1 MSRLNKTIREKII
14 DNAVTAS
21 TIPAARKALIPRVK
35 ALAEKA
41 RIDILGGLEVA
52 QELDKY
58 AAKVKAIPLGPIDP
72 KWVED
77 FKFKNRAYAF
87 MVVGGFKMRLGF
99 SGELYHDSYDDFSGI
114 EGRSYLLRSN
124 LGANFLPFPCDNSKK
139 YHPESELGAEL
150 LEIIDE
156 VKSLKTDEEV
166 LRARVSDVVHS
177 VGSVKKLLEVWP
189 NAKDL
194 LPPSEAKVF
203 HAPAIIDT
211 KSLDQLIGL
220 PK

>member
-21 TIPAARKALIPRVK
+21 TIPASRRALIPRVK
-35 ALAEKA
+35 ALAEKV
-41 RIDILGGLEVA
+41 RIDILGGVEVA

-58 AAKVKAIPLGPIDP
+58 AAKVKAIPLGPI
-72 KWVED
+72 KQEWAKD
-77 FKFKNRAYAF
+77 FKFMRRRCVFMTVGAY
-87 MVVGGFKMRLGF
+87 KMQVGF
-99 SGELYHDSYDDFSGI
+99 SGDLYHVGHDTVHEI
-114 EGRSYLLRSN
+114 RGRSYLLYA
-124 LGANFLPFPCDNSKK
+124 LQDTYLTLPCGEEKK
-139 YHPESELGAEL
+139 YHHESELGAGL

-156 VKSLKTDEEV
+156 VKQLRTDEEV
-166 LRARVSDVVHS
+166 LRARVSDAVHS

-189 NAKDL
+189 NAKGL

-203 HAPAIIDT
+203 HAPAVIDT

>member
-21 TIPAARKALIPRVK
+21 TIPASRKALIPRVK

-58 AAKVKAIPLGPIDP
+58 AAKVKAIPLGPI
-72 KWVED
+72 KQEWTKD
-77 FKFKNRAYAF
+77 FKFTKRDCVRL
-87 MVVGGFKMRLGF
+87 VVGSYKMRVGLN
-99 SGELYHDSYDDFSGI
+99 GELYNFDRNRVNDL
-114 EGRSYLLRSN
+114 EGHSYLLYAGEDIY
-124 LGANFLPFPCDNSKK
+124 LNFPAGNDAS

-150 LEIIDE
+150 LEIIDA
-156 VKSLKTDEEV
+156 VKSLKTNEEV

-203 HAPAIIDT
+203 HAPAVIDA

>member
-21 TIPAARKALIPRVK
+21 TIPVARKALIPRVK
-35 ALAEKA
+35 ALAEKV
-41 RIDILGGLEVA
+41 RIDILGGVEVA

-58 AAKVKAIPLGPIDP
+58 AEKVKAIPLGPIDP

-77 FKFKNRAYAF
+77 FKFNKKAYLF

-99 SGELYHDSYDDFSGI
+99 SGGLYHESYADFSGI
-114 EGRSYLLRSN
+114 EGRSYLLWSN
-124 LGANFLPFPCDNSKK
+124 LDTCLPFPCDNSKK

-150 LEIIDE
+150 LEIIDA

-203 HAPAIIDT
+203 HAPAVIDT

>member
-21 TIPAARKALIPRVK
+21 TIPASRKALIPRVI
-35 ALAEKA
+35 ALAEKV
-41 RIDILGGLEVA
+41 RIDILGGVEVA

-58 AAKVKAIPLGPIDP
+58 AAKVKALPLGPI
-72 KWVED
+72 KQEWTKD
-77 FKFKNRAYAF
+77 FKFTKRCCVCL
-87 MVVGGFKMRLGF
+87 VVGSYKMRVGLN
-99 SGELYHDSYDDFSGI
+99 GELYNTDYDGVNDL
-114 EGRSYLLRSN
+114 EGRSYLLYV
-124 LGANFLPFPCDNSKK
+124 GADTYLNFPADNDTS

-150 LEIIDE
+150 LEIIDA

-203 HAPAIIDT
+203 HAPAVIDT

>member
-1 MSRLNKTIREKII
+1 MSRLNKSIREKII
-14 DNAVTAS
+14 DNAVAAS
-21 TIPAARKALIPRVK
+21 IIPASRKALIPRVK
-35 ALAEKA
+35 SLAEKV

-58 AAKVKAIPLGPIDP
+58 AEKVKALPLGPI
-72 KWVED
+72 KQEWTRD
-77 FKFKNRAYAF
+77 FEFKRRMCVFMTVGAY
-87 MVVGGFKMRLGF
+87 KMQVGF
-99 SGELYHDSYDDFSGI
+99 SGELYHVGYDSVHGI
-114 EGRSYLLRSN
+114 SRRSYLLYASQDTY
-124 LGANFLPFPCDNSKK
+124 LTCPCDNEKK

-150 LEIIDE
+150 LEIIDA

-203 HAPAIIDT
+203 HAPAVIDT

>member
-21 TIPAARKALIPRVK
+21 TIPAAHKALIPRVK
-35 ALAEKA
+35 ALAEKV
-41 RIDILGGLEVA
+41 RIDILGGAEVA

-58 AAKVKAIPLGPIDP
+58 EAKVKALPLGPI
-72 KWVED
+72 KQEWTKD
-77 FKFKNRAYAF
+77 FKFMHRMCAF
-87 MVVGGFKMRLGF
+87 MTVGAYKMQVGF
-99 SGELYHDSYDDFSGI
+99 SGELYHAGYDSVHGI
-114 EGRSYLLRSN
+114 SGRSYLLYARQDTY
-124 LGANFLPFPCDNSKK
+124 LPLPCGNEKK
-139 YHPESELGAEL
+139 YHQESELGAEL
-150 LEIIDE
+150 LEIIDA

-203 HAPAIIDT
+203 HAPAVIDT

>member
-21 TIPAARKALIPRVK
+21 TIPASRKALIPRVK
-35 ALAEKA
+35 ALAEKV

-58 AAKVKAIPLGPIDP
+58 AAKVKALPLGLIDP
-72 KWVED
+72 EWVED
-77 FKFKNRAYAF
+77 FKFTKRCCIRL
-87 MVVGGFKMRLGF
+87 VVGSYKMRVGLNGD
-99 SGELYHDSYDDFSGI
+99 LYNMGYDGVNDL
-114 EGRSYLLRSN
+114 EGRSYLLYV
-124 LGANFLPFPCDNSKK
+124 GAGTYLNFPADIDAS

-150 LEIIDE
+150 LEIIDA
-156 VKSLKTDEEV
+156 VKALKTDEEV

-189 NAKDL
+189 NVKDL

-203 HAPAIIDT
+203 HAPAVIDT

>member
-21 TIPAARKALIPRVK
+21 TIPASRKALIPRVK
-35 ALAEKA
+35 ALAEKV
-41 RIDILGGLEVA
+41 RLDILGGIEVA

-58 AAKVKAIPLGPIDP
+58 AEKVKALPLGPIDP
-72 KWVED
+72 KWVKD
-77 FKFKNRAYAF
+77 FTFKEKFCAY
-87 MVVGGFKMRLGF
+87 MTVGGFKMRVGF
-99 SGELYHDSYDDFSGI
+99 SGELYSDRYDDFNGV
-114 EGRSYLLRSN
+114 EGQTYLLWNNRDTY
-124 LGANFLPFPCDNSKK
+124 LPFPCDNSKK
-139 YHPESELGAEL
+139 YHQESELGAEL
-150 LEIIDE
+150 LEIIDA

-189 NAKDL
+189 NVKDL

-203 HAPAIIDT
+203 HAPAVIDT

>member
-1 MSRLNKTIREKII
+1 MSRLNKTIRKKII

-21 TIPAARKALIPRVK
+21 TIPAARKALLPRVK
-35 ALAEKA
+35 ALAEKV
-41 RIDILGGLEVA
+41 RIDILGGVEVA

-58 AAKVKAIPLGPIDP
+58 VAKVKALPLGPIDP
-72 KWVED
+72 KWVRD
-77 FKFKNRAYAF
+77 FTFKEKYFAY
-87 MVVGGFKMRLGF
+87 MTVGGFKMRVGF
-99 SGELYHDSYDDFSGI
+99 SGELYNDRYDDFNGV
-114 EGRSYLLRSN
+114 EGQTYLLWDNRDTYH
-124 LGANFLPFPCDNSKK
+124 PFPCDNSKK

-150 LEIIDE
+150 LEIIDA

-177 VGSVKKLLEVWP
+177 VGSVKKLLGVWP

-203 HAPAIIDT
+203 HAPAVIDT

>member
-35 ALAEKA
+35 ALAEKV

-58 AAKVKAIPLGPIDP
+58 AEKVKALPLGPI
-72 KWVED
+72 KQEWTKD
-77 FKFKNRAYAF
+77 FKFTKRCCVHL
-87 MVVGGFKMRLGF
+87 VVGSYKMRVGLN
-99 SGELYHDSYDDFSGI
+99 GELYNFDRNGVNDL
-114 EGRSYLLRSN
+114 EGRSYLIYVGEDIYLNFPASN
-124 LGANFLPFPCDNSKK
+124 DAS

-150 LEIIDE
+150 LEIIDA

>member
-14 DNAVTAS
+14 GNAVTAS
-21 TIPAARKALIPRVK
+21 TIPASRKALIPRVK

-72 KWVED
+72 EWVED

-87 MVVGGFKMRLGF
+87 MVVGEFKMRLGF
-99 SGELYHDSYDDFSGI
+99 SGELYNDSYDDFGGI
-114 EGRSYLLRSN
+114 EGRKYN
-124 LGANFLPFPCDNSKK
+124 LGANFLPFPCDNSKE

-150 LEIIDE
+150 LEIIDA

-194 LPPSEAKVF
+194 LPPSEAKVS
-203 HAPAIIDT
+203 HAPAVIDT